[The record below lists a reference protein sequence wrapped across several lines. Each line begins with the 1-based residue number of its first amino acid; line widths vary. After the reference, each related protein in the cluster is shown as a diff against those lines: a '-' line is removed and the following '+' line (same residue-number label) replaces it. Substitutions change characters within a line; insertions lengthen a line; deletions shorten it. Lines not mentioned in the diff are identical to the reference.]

1 MGEAYNLV
9 VSICLNV
16 LKGVKKKLYENVD
29 AQKEP
34 SRHLRAPVQGR
45 CDGRQEGSLCAQ
57 ASGIGERSQPPR
69 HQSLPISQVQ
79 GNGHETVR
87 LETLL
92 LVPDQRGYPVLARL
106 PPPSPRD
113 RAGDVETRH
122 APRAPEASGINT
134 DAAETRPATLVL
146 ARLKASS
153 SAVDSGAASQ
163 RPLNN
168 FLLITSAMI

>member
-45 CDGRQEGSLCAQ
+45 CDGRQEGSLYAQ

-79 GNGHETVR
+79 GNGHGTVR

-92 LVPDQRGYPVLARL
+92 LVPDQRGYPVLARF

-113 RAGDVETRH
+113 RAGNVETRH
-122 APRAPEASGINT
+122 APRAPPAGRRT
-134 DAAETRPATLVL
+134 VGDKTGDA
-146 ARLKASS
+146 
-153 SAVDSGAASQ
+153 GAGASQ
-163 RPLNN
+163 GFEFRGGFGRGKPAA
-168 FLLITSAMI
+168 TE

>member
-69 HQSLPISQVQ
+69 HQSLPA
-79 GNGHETVR
+79 
-87 LETLL
+87 TLN
-92 LVPDQRGYPVLARL
+92 R
-106 PPPSPRD
+106 
-113 RAGDVETRH
+113 
-122 APRAPEASGINT
+122 APRGPPGAGGERDQYRRGGDKT
-134 DAAETRPATLVL
+134 GDA
-146 ARLKASS
+146 
-153 SAVDSGAASQ
+153 GAGASQ
-163 RPLNN
+163 GFEFRGGFGRGKPAA
-168 FLLITSAMI
+168 TE

>member
-45 CDGRQEGSLCAQ
+45 CDGRQEGSLYAQ

-79 GNGHETVR
+79 GNGHGTVR

-113 RAGDVETRH
+113 RAGDVETRRRR
-122 APRAPEASGINT
+122 AGSIQTRWRQDRRRWCWRVSRLRVPRRIRARQASGH
-134 DAAETRPATLVL
+134 
-146 ARLKASS
+146 
-153 SAVDSGAASQ
+153 
-163 RPLNN
+163 
-168 FLLITSAMI
+168 